1 MASLS
6 MLIFSSNKV
15 TSLVTEHHYLPD
27 RDLTKL
33 YQIQHPKPPITFSSI
48 PCLTLETAWPEL
60 LMNNKYPFG
69 DPHRND
75 GISSELISLPRRRC
89 NISSHLG
96 RHSTDPAA
104 RCPLRADPTAAS
116 VCQTGGTTGG
126 TGADTRRGALSCA
139 APCHAARSNSGTA
152 AVQ

>member
-33 YQIQHPKPPITFSSI
+33 YQIQHPKPPVTFSSI

-116 VCQTGGTTGG
+116 VLS
-126 TGADTRRGALSCA
+126 DRRYNRRHRGR
-139 APCHAARSNSGTA
+139 HQERSTQLRSTLPRST
-152 AVQ
+152 V